1 MARFGAIGVNGV
13 IATMSQE
20 QKSVIENAWLA
31 IHTAKEN
38 WKANR

>member
-20 QKSVIENAWLA
+20 QKSDIENVWLV
-31 IHTAKEN
+31 IHTAKAN
-38 WKANR
+38 WKVNR